1 MTMTPNINL
10 FLASSVHDMKNS
22 VSLLSDNLRKY
33 IDKHINENDDELKNI
48 SQMLS
53 ETQRINA
60 NLIQLLTLYKLGQDS
75 YPFSPETQNV
85 ETFIDETISHIEGS
99 LHSKGI
105 ELEIHMDE
113 DIFWEFDYD
122 LLMGVIIHALNS
134 AINYTKD
141 KVIVDINVKDD
152 FLIISVNDNG
162 RGFPQRMIDGCQ
174 QILIDE
180 HYGKSSNFISGST
193 GLGLY
198 FSAIVANMHTN
209 NEKVGAIAL
218 SNGGELGGGMFT
230 IKLP

>member
-1 MTMTPNINL
+1 MIPDINL

-22 VSLLSDNLRKY
+22 ISILADSLRKY
-33 IDKHINENDDELKNI
+33 IIKHSPNKQDSDLENI
-48 SQMLS
+48 SQMMA

-75 YPFSPETQNV
+75 YPFSPETHHT
-85 ETFIDETISHIEGS
+85 EEFIDETISHIEGA
-99 LHSKGI
+99 LHSKDI
-105 ELEIHMDE
+105 TLEINMDD

-141 KVIVDINVKDD
+141 KVLLEIYIENNEFLVIN
-152 FLIISVNDNG
+152 IEDNG
-162 RGFPQRMIDGCQ
+162 RGYPQRMIDGCQ
-174 QILIDE
+174 KILSDS
-180 HYGKSSNFISGST
+180 YAKSSNFISGST

-198 FSAIVANMHTN
+198 FSAIVAEMHSN
-209 NEKVGAIAL
+209 NGKVGSIAL
-218 SNGGELGGGMFT
+218 SNGDKLGGGVFT